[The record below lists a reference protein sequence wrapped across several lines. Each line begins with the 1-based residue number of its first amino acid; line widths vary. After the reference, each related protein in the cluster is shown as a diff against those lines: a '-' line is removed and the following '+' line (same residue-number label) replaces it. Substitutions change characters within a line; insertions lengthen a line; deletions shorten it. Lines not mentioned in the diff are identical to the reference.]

1 MNPLRKRVNEKL
13 NGTLTMQQFSEE
25 LNNNDIEPETA
36 EAEDIGSLEQAL
48 VEEKKKA
55 EEYLANWQR
64 AQADFINYKRR
75 IEQERQ
81 EFARSTSADVIL
93 TLLPVLDD
101 LERALDAVPPRIAK
115 NEWVEGIR
123 LMERKFKTS
132 LENQGVKPIES
143 VGEHFDPNYHD
154 ALRQDKGKEGIVI
167 EEFQKG
173 YMLGDKVLRHAKVVV
188 GNGEEAVK
196 EDNKNA

>member
-1 MNPLRKRVNEKL
+1 
-13 NGTLTMQQFSEE
+13 MQQFSEE

-36 EAEDIGSLEQAL
+36 EAEDVGSIEQAL
-48 VEEKKKA
+48 IEEKKRA

-81 EFARSTSADVIL
+81 DFIRSANTETVLA
-93 TLLPVLDD
+93 LLPVLDD
-101 LERALDAVPPRIAK
+101 LERALAAVPARIAK

-123 LMERKFKTS
+123 LLERKFKAS
-132 LENQGVKPIES
+132 LEGQGVKPIES

-173 YMLGDKVLRHAKVVV
+173 YMLGDRVLRHAKVVV

-196 EDNKNA
+196 EENTNG